1 MTDRY
6 EKIRKALEMGPT
18 PGPWLVC
25 PTNSGTFVKSERVSG
40 YLAEVRHCRTTQD
53 VKADAHLIAA
63 CDPDTIRELL
73 DERDQLAADLEAAR
87 EDVSIARRALL
98 WLAGGDSGMSSK
110 AICYHMLGM
119 KSDGSFLPLDPSD
132 LGRCLRLLELFPEW
146 KPRMGEMA
154 RYSAQWAAL
163 VERWDELAEMMA
175 DEVGIDWSK
184 GKRAPRTYAAMK
196 DAIYQAR
203 GKESGND

>member
-63 CDPDTIRELL
+63 CDPDTIRALL
-73 DERDQLAADLEAAR
+73 DEIEALRRDAARWRYVAQFMRLDDVGDDQYCLGLIVDYESLEEMVTVQAARLDDERIRMEWADVQGAEDSPKTLPPITLEEAIDAALRELAATAR
-87 EDVSIARRALL
+87 
-98 WLAGGDSGMSSK
+98 AGAVAWS
-110 AICYHMLGM
+110 
-119 KSDGSFLPLDPSD
+119 
-132 LGRCLRLLELFPEW
+132 W
-146 KPRMGEMA
+146 K
-154 RYSAQWAAL
+154 
-163 VERWDELAEMMA
+163 
-175 DEVGIDWSK
+175 
-184 GKRAPRTYAAMK
+184 
-196 DAIYQAR
+196 
-203 GKESGND
+203 

>member
-63 CDPDTIRELL
+63 CYPDTIRALFA
-73 DERDQLAADLEAAR
+73 ERDQLAAENERLSRYYKNGILCFANPCER
-87 EDVSIARRALL
+87 H
-98 WLAGGDSGMSSK
+98 SGERTPPADEFAEK
-110 AICYHMLGM
+110 YGW
-119 KSDGSFLPLDPSD
+119 
-132 LGRCLRLLELFPEW
+132 RCLICVVDNNNAIQAENKLLRAEVDALAAKVASYARAE
-146 KPRMGEMA
+146 REINEALNMGNGS
-154 RYSAQWAAL
+154 YL
-163 VERWDELAEMMA
+163 
-175 DEVGIDWSK
+175 
-184 GKRAPRTYAAMK
+184 P
-196 DAIYQAR
+196 
-203 GKESGND
+203 